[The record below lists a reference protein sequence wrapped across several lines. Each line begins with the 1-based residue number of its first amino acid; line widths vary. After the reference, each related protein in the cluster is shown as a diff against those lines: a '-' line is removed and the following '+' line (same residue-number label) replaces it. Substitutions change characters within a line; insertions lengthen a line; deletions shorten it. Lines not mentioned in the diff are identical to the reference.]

1 MVIQIPQVELNATN
15 SSEITP
21 QSIRYPKHMYG
32 YSEKVE
38 SISTLKVVSDE
49 IEDLMKRYAVIYP
62 SSIEAIVSL
71 DMKKGLHIKYRC
83 IAFDESTGI
92 TRGILERLG
101 YELEESEYAPFSLYW
116 ITLRTTTD
124 IKKTAKTAV

>member
-1 MVIQIPQVELNATN
+1 MVLQIPQVKLNSCN

-21 QSIRYPKHMYG
+21 QSIRYPMHMYG
-32 YSEKVE
+32 YSETTQ
-38 SISTLKVVSDE
+38 SISTLKVVADE
-49 IEDLMKRYAVIYP
+49 IEDLMKRFAVLYP
-62 SSIEAIVSL
+62 SSIEAIITLNVN
-71 DMKKGLHIKYRC
+71 KGLHIKYRC
-83 IAFDESTGI
+83 MVFDESTGI

-124 IKKTAKTAV
+124 LKKSR